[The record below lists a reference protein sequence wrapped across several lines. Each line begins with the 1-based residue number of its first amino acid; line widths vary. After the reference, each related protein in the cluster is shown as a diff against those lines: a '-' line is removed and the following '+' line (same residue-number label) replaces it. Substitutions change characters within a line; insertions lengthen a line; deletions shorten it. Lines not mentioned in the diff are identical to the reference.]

1 MELRIETSSAG
12 QLKAKI
18 TDPTALGFG
27 KHFTDHML
35 VADWRQGQGWYDA
48 RIVPYGPFQLEP
60 AAAVFH
66 YGQEVFEGLKAYRQ
80 PDGALALFRPEMN
93 LARFNRSAA
102 RLALPEVPA
111 ALFLA
116 GLLALLRLEADWVP
130 SAPET
135 SLYIRPALIATEA
148 ALGVKAARECRFF
161 IILSPVGAY
170 YPTGFKPLRIL
181 LEDQLVRA
189 APGGTGAAKTGANY
203 AASLLGGL
211 AAQARGFD
219 QVLWLDALEHRYVE
233 EVSAMN
239 IFFVIAGKL
248 VTPPLSETILSGI
261 TRDSLLRLA
270 PSLGLAVE
278 ERPVA
283 VDELLDGALSGRVSE
298 AFGSGTAAVVA
309 PVGELGHR
317 DELVRIGDG
326 EVGKVTRLLYDTL
339 TGIQYG
345 RVADPLGWLRK
356 L

>member
-1 MELRIETSSAG
+1 MELRIEPLLAG
-12 QLKAKI
+12 QLKDKI
-18 TDPTALGFG
+18 TASAALGFG
-27 KHFTDHML
+27 KHFTDRML

-48 RIVPYGPFQLEP
+48 RIVPYGPFQLDP

-66 YGQEVFEGLKAYRQ
+66 YGQEIFEGLKAYHQ
-80 PDGALALFRPEMN
+80 PDGAIALFRPEMN

-102 RLALPEVPA
+102 RLALPQVPA
-111 ALFLA
+111 ELFMD
-116 GLLALLRLEADWVP
+116 GLTELLRLEAEWVP
-130 SAPET
+130 DAPET

-170 YPTGFKPLRIL
+170 YPSGFKPLRIL

-189 APGGTGAAKTGANY
+189 APGGTGAAKTGGNY
-203 AASLLGGL
+203 AASLLGAGE
-211 AAQARGFD
+211 AKNRGFD

-239 IFFVIAGKL
+239 IFFVIDGRL
-248 VTPPLSETILSGI
+248 VTPPLSETILGGI
-261 TRDSLLRLA
+261 TRDSLLWLA
-270 PSLGLAVE
+270 PALGLEVE

-283 VDELLDGALSGRVSE
+283 VDELLDGARSGQVSE
-298 AFGSGTAAVVA
+298 VFGSGTAAVVA
-309 PVGELGHR
+309 PVGELGYRH
-317 DELVRIGDG
+317 ELVRIADG
-326 EVGKVTRLLYDTL
+326 EVGKLTRLLYDTL

-345 RVADPLGWLRK
+345 RVADKLGWLRK

>member
-1 MELRIETSSAG
+1 MELKIEPLSAG

-18 TDPTALGFG
+18 ADPTALGFG
-27 KHFTDHML
+27 KHFTERML

-48 RIVPYGPFQLEP
+48 RIVPYGPFQLDP

-66 YGQEVFEGLKAYRQ
+66 YGQEIFEGLKAYRQ
-80 PDGALALFRPEMN
+80 PDGAIALFRPEMN

-102 RLALPEVPA
+102 RLALPEVPV
-111 ALFLA
+111 ALFLD
-116 GLLALLRLEADWVP
+116 GLTELLRLEGEWVP
-130 SAPET
+130 CAPAT

-170 YPTGFKPLRIL
+170 YPAGFQPLRIL

-189 APGGTGAAKTGANY
+189 APGGTGAAKCGGNY
-203 AASLLGGL
+203 AAALLGGL
-211 AAQARGFD
+211 AAKQRGFD

-239 IFFVIAGKL
+239 IFFVINGKL
-248 VTPPLSETILSGI
+248 VTPPLSETILGGI

-270 PSLGLAVE
+270 PTLGLAVE

-283 VDELLDGALSGRVSE
+283 VEELLAGARSGLVSE
-298 AFGSGTAAVVA
+298 VFGAGTAAVVA
-309 PVGELGHR
+309 PVGELGYR

-326 EVGKVTRLLYDTL
+326 AVGKVTRLLYDNL

-345 RVADPLGWLRK
+345 RVADKFGWLRK